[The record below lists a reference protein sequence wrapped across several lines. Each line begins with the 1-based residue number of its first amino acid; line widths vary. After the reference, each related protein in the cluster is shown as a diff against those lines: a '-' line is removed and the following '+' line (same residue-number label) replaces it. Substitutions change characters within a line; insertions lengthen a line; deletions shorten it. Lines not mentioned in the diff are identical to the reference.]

1 MLTPAVKF
9 LKDHKI
15 DFKEYEY
22 ECTVDHD
29 YGKFAAKA
37 LNLNPKMVYK
47 SIVLVFEKTFITA
60 VTPVDAMISLKSAA
74 RLLKLKS
81 LEIASP
87 QDAQRITGYVIGGL
101 SPFGQKRQTKIL
113 LCQSAL
119 EFEEILVSGGRR
131 GYSVGIN
138 PNDLVRAT
146 NATVGDFLDH
156 KS

>member
-1 MLTPAVKF
+1 MLTPAVKY

-87 QDAQRITGYVIGGL
+87 QDAQRITG
-101 SPFGQKRQTKIL
+101 PFGQKRQTKIL

-119 EFEEILVSGGRR
+119 EFDEILVSGGRR

-138 PNDLVRAT
+138 PNDLVSAT

>member
-1 MLTPAVKF
+1 MLTPAVKY

-15 DFKEYEY
+15 QFKEYEY
-22 ECTVDHD
+22 ECSVDHD

-37 LNLNPKMVYK
+37 LNLNPRMVYK
-47 SIVLVFEKTFITA
+47 SIVLVHEKTFVTA

-87 QDAQRITGYVIGGL
+87 LDAQRITGYVIGGL

-119 EFEEILVSGGRR
+119 EFDEILVSGGRR
-131 GYSVGIN
+131 GFSVGIS
-138 PNDLVRAT
+138 PNDFIKIT
-146 NATVGDFLDH
+146 NAIVGDFLDR
-156 KS
+156 KN